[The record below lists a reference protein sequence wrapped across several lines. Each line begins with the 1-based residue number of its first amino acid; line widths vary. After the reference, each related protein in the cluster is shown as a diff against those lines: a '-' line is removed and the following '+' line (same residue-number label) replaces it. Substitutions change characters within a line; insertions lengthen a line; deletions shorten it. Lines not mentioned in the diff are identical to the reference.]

1 MEKIFMKKM
10 SVVPIRLTFL
20 VIMIAALGNV
30 RSVQGQPRIAVSKTS
45 DHYEKWLKTADSE
58 VVPVNMYSLKIDSA
72 LAVLST
78 CKGLLLTGGEDVDP
92 VNYGK
97 SDEIAKCE
105 DIDRYRDTLEF
116 ALIKKAI
123 SLGMPVFGICR
134 GEQILN
140 VALGGTLYT
149 DIPTD
154 KGTAVTHRCP
164 QGSKECLHN
173 VTLKEKTLLTS
184 ITKQKAGIVNSYHH
198 QAVKK
203 PALGLK
209 ISAMSDNDVPEAIES
224 DNTRFTSF
232 VMGVQWHPER
242 LVQNPLLAKPLAT
255 YFLKEVVN
263 YGNKN

>member
-1 MEKIFMKKM
+1 MRKTIN
-10 SVVPIRLTFL
+10 VPIRLTFFA
-20 VIMIAALGNV
+20 VMFAVLGNV
-30 RSVQGQPRIAVSKTS
+30 WLAQGQIRVAVSKTS

-72 LAVLST
+72 LALLST

-97 SDEIAKCE
+97 LDEINKCE
-105 DIDRYRDTLEF
+105 DIDKYRDTLEF

-173 VTLKEKTLLTS
+173 VTIKETSLLNTV
-184 ITKQKAGIVNSYHH
+184 TKQKAGIVNSYHH
-198 QAVKK
+198 QAVER
-203 PALGLK
+203 PASGLK
-209 ISAMSDNDVPEAIES
+209 ISARSDNDVPEAIES

-255 YFLKEVVN
+255 YFLKEVVK
-263 YGNKN
+263 YGNKK